1 MKQDKILLY
10 PSMGKIQYTSKYE
23 KPRRLTQYVF
33 RAQLPQILELE
44 VDVNNGHTACDSE
57 DDYVTAVGFL

>member
-1 MKQDKILLY
+1 
-10 PSMGKIQYTSKYE
+10 MGKNKYTSKHE

-44 VDVNNGHTACDSE
+44 VDVNNGHTTCDSE
-57 DDYVTAVGFL
+57 DNYVTAVGFL